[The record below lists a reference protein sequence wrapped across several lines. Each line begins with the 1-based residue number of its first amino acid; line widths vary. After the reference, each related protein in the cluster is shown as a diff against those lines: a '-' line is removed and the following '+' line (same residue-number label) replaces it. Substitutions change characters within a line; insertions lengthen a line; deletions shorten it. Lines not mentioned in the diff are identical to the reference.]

1 MKRVICASLVV
12 TLLFGG
18 TFVKADDDTTNIKPA
33 TTSKKRSKV
42 VIPVIRVSGTISEQ
56 PVPEDMP
63 FSFSGTQAQS
73 LRSILTR
80 LKKVESDDN
89 VPAMV
94 LQLNVATLGR
104 AQAEEIVRALNAIK
118 ATGKTIHVHTDLFTT
133 GQLALIGNASEIS
146 MVPTGYM
153 FITGL
158 YGEQVFLRGML
169 DKIGVTPDYFTCGD
183 YKSAGEM
190 FMRKSPSAEAAEMS
204 KWLYDGLYG
213 STVAAIAKGRSVSDE
228 TARKWIDEGV
238 FTAERAVTEGIIDV
252 VEHTQEFEERL
263 RASYGE
269 NLAFDRRYGM
279 KASSIPD
286 LSSPFGI
293 LNFYAELLAPSHQR
307 KSKRPGVAIVYLEGA
322 IMPGDG
328 GGNPL
333 FADAAAFGDQIRKS
347 LDEAAEDDAIKA
359 VVFRVNSPGGSAV
372 ASEVILN
379 ATKRVAAKKPFVV
392 SMGNVAASGGYYVA
406 CGTDTIFA
414 EESTITGSI
423 GVVVGKFATTGL
435 WNKLGISFTPIERGN
450 NAAMMSSAAVFSD
463 SERTAIRSYMDEVY
477 EVFKGHVTFARSG
490 LTKPIDEIA
499 GGRVYT
505 GRQALELG
513 LVDKIGGLN
522 DAIALAAEKA
532 GLENGYDVRV
542 VPRTK
547 GFMELLMSDL
557 GGPKDDGKHLS
568 LSSSMPAGVRS
579 SLHPLLEIAIPVLQS
594 IDSGRALAVKQAL
607 LQLMILQSE
616 KVSLTSPVM
625 LLSEQSNE

>member
-1 MKRVICASLVV
+1 MNRVMFACLAV
-12 TLLFGG
+12 TLTLGSI
-18 TFVKADDDTTNIKPA
+18 VAKANDGATKTEPSPA
-33 TTSKKRSKV
+33 SKKQSKV
-42 VIPVIRVSGTISEQ
+42 VIPVIRISGTISEK

-80 LKKVESDDN
+80 LKKVESDDH

-94 LQLNVATLGR
+94 LQLVAASLGR
-104 AQAEEIVRALNAIK
+104 AQAEEIVRALNGVK
-118 ATGKTIHVHTDLFTT
+118 AAGKTVHVHTDLFTT
-133 GQLALIGNASEIS
+133 GQLALIGSASEIS

-190 FMRKSPSAEAAEMS
+190 FMRTSPSEEAAEMS

-213 STVAAIAKGRSVSDE
+213 STVAAIATGRNVSLE
-228 TARKWIDEGV
+228 KAQAWIDEGV
-238 FTAERAVTEGIIDV
+238 FTAERAIEEGIIDV

-263 RASYGE
+263 RKSYGKD
-269 NLAFDRRYGM
+269 LKFDRRYGM
-279 KASSIPD
+279 KSSSKMD

-293 LNFYAELLAPSHQR
+293 FNFYAELLAPSRHR
-307 KSKRPGVAIVYLEGA
+307 KSTKPGVAIVYLEGA

-333 FADAAAFGDQIRKS
+333 FADAAAFGEKIRKA

-379 ATKRVAAKKPFVV
+379 ATKRVAAKKPLIV

-423 GVVVGKFATTGL
+423 GVVVGKFATTGM
-435 WNKLGISFTPIERGN
+435 WNKLGISFTPIERGK
-450 NAAMMSSAAVFSD
+450 NAAMMSSATVFSE
-463 SERTAIRSYMDEVY
+463 SERAAIRSYMDEVY
-477 EVFKGHVTFARSG
+477 EVFKGHVTKARSG

-513 LVDKIGGLN
+513 LVDRIGGLN
-522 DAIALAAEKA
+522 DAIALAADKA
-532 GLENGYDVRV
+532 GLEKGYDVRV
-542 VPRTK
+542 IPRTK

-557 GGPKDDGKHLS
+557 AGSKDDSKHLS
-568 LSSSMPAGVRS
+568 LASNATVGVSASM
-579 SLHPLLEIAIPVLQS
+579 HPLLEIAMPVLQS
-594 IDSGRALAVKQAL
+594 IDTTRALAVKQAL

-616 KVSLTSPVM
+616 TVSLTSPVM
-625 LLSEQSNE
+625 LLPE